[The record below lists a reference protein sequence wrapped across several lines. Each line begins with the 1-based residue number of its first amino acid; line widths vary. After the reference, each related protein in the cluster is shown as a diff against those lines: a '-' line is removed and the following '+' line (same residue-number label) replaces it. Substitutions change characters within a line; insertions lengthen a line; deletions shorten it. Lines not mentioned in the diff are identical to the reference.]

1 MSQRPGSTLIPSVEI
16 TSAPSGIATSPT
28 RPTAL
33 IRSPSISTTLF
44 SSGRPPWPSISRPPT
59 SALTEAAK
67 AGPPPRVSNRRNVA
81 IWRMGLLPPSG
92 VDFVQELVEQMV
104 EGLGAVHHQ
113 PVAGAGH
120 QTGRQVGNQSVQAVG
135 EGVHVADDREL
146 RSLVALQGGERAG
159 AEGAFQGAD
168 DGVLVSA
175 PKIRQDPAPRV
186 AVATEDELAVV
197 GVELVEGVFAQR
209 LEEGLH
215 LLGGD
220 QGLVAVRV
228 GEQQAGD
235 PFGIERGV
243 HATTRP
249 A

>member
-120 QTGRQVGNQSVQAVG
+120 QTGRQVGNQSVPAVG
-135 EGVHVADDREL
+135 EAVHVADDREL

-175 PKIRQDPAPRV
+175 PKMRPGPAPGAGGGAGGGGGWRGRSFPGRRRWRPREC
-186 AVATEDELAVV
+186 AEDPPGSSAPRR
-197 GVELVEGVFAQR
+197 GRHRGRA
-209 LEEGLH
+209 
-215 LLGGD
+215 GGSRSR
-220 QGLVAVRV
+220 AR
-228 GEQQAGD
+228 
-235 PFGIERGV
+235 
-243 HATTRP
+243 
-249 A
+249 